1 MNKKNIIPQ
10 QAQPI
15 NRITTGQLPS
25 ELAELSEEVLH
36 GSLGDSGVL
45 PSYGNFDK
53 GYVMCYTSFDGDDA
67 E

>member
-15 NRITTGQLPS
+15 SRITTGQLPS
-25 ELAELSEEVLH
+25 ELAELSEEVLATV
-36 GSLGDSGVL
+36 DESGVV

-53 GYVMCYTSFDGDDA
+53 GQVMCYTSFDGEDA